1 MTDIENYL
9 FTQWMGMPLFL
20 WVGVLLLLFLVVV
33 RAKSVRFKFKG
44 RDREF
49 LIETNCQ
56 SIRQKN
62 VKLLTAN
69 KRKPRS

>member
-1 MTDIENYL
+1 MTDVENYL

-20 WVGVLLLLFLVVV
+20 WVGVLFLLFFVVV

-56 SIRQKN
+56 SIRPKN